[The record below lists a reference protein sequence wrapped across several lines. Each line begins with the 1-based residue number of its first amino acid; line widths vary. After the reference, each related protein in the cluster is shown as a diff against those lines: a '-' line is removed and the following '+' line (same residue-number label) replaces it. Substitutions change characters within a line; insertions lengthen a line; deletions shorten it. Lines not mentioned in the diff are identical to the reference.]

1 MPPAAKSMEPLCF
14 RPDLSL
20 PGVAVS
26 TRTTAVIT
34 QDLLPALAIRN
45 FDMEGILQRPGY
57 TWLPVAPSSAC
68 ASHEAASMGLCG
80 RQR

>member
-1 MPPAAKSMEPLCF
+1 MPPAAKSTEPLCF

-45 FDMEGILQRPGY
+45 FDMEGHPAKA
-57 TWLPVAPSSAC
+57 WLHV
-68 ASHEAASMGLCG
+68 AASGPQLCPC
-80 RQR
+80 QS